1 MTLAELKEKVSSV
14 DDIYELLRNARNS
27 KKVWTHRGSSTTT
40 FLANPLHYAIQQ
52 GLGLEFQG
60 NEKTLFGS
68 SVHEAIDYA
77 YKHPT
82 HRVGLAIRT
91 LIEKALCIYNGMT
104 LEVQNTFNI
113 ADTIKEAIK
122 AFKLYKKEVIPF
134 NRMVA
139 SEQFMEL
146 IVPLDFLKNPLNE
159 GKIKLAGTL
168 DRVYEV
174 DGVYE
179 LGDTKT
185 SSSKISAKV
194 EKSEELIK
202 WEYKKGALVKQIESY
217 EKTIKKFVNA
227 EVKINEFGKQLVEN
241 KAALEDSKANGKA
254 TKAIENKIDKLYR
267 DIATWEENLEDK
279 TIATNA
285 ISIIKKDIEKQ
296 EEKFKPL
303 LEEYQAL
310 KKEADLKECI
320 KRHNLQVAFYAILYM
335 ILYGIE
341 IKKAKIE
348 VIVRTKKGPEI
359 QIFEW
364 DLDDEALDKAN
375 NALQMVIQTIE
386 AYFDGVEPSL
396 LFRPNPFTFYGT
408 ETNDL
413 LESLIA

>member
-1 MTLAELKEKVSSV
+1 MTLAELKEKVSSI

-27 KKVWTHRGSSTTT
+27 KKVWTHRGSSTST

-52 GLGLEFQG
+52 GLGLDFQG

-77 YKHPT
+77 YKQPT
-82 HRVGLAIRT
+82 HRVGLAIRS

-104 LEVQNTFNI
+104 LEVQNTFDI

-146 IVPLDFLKNPLNE
+146 MVPLDFLKNPLNE

-202 WEYKKGALVKQIESY
+202 WEYKKGALVKQIEGY

-279 TIATNA
+279 QIATNA

-375 NALQMVIQTIE
+375 SALQMVIQTIE